1 MIRTWAE
8 TLVCFALPFVAS
20 VTDDVTLFPATTGAG
35 AGAGA
40 GDGAGG
46 KAELLESRGQTDVWQ
61 RTIPAP
67 VVRQRRI
74 SCLTDGS
81 KQRRPELDPEGGVP

>member
-1 MIRTWAE
+1 M
-8 TLVCFALPFVAS
+8 VCFALPFVAS

-35 AGAGA
+35 AGD
-40 GDGAGG
+40 GDGVGG
-46 KAELLESRGQTDVWQ
+46 TAELLESRGQTDVWQ